1 MLEESIVYK
10 SIIMRCDSINQG
22 AFLNASNKFHIVK
35 YRPGMEYIWAKIQ
48 KESGQFEGYSDEDIL
63 EYFKKTFVQENSQIA
78 ERCIFLKDTTGE
90 NYIGTCCA
98 WFSEKEKT
106 EVPVLHWLAVVPE
119 YRGMGCAR
127 MLITETLKV
136 FMQKYNNQAIYLHTQ
151 PASYQAIKLYND
163 FGFNIAMEDYYGK
176 AQNEYDEAIRILQ
189 SLMNQEAFERLQ
201 SSVVK

>member
-136 FMQKYNNQAIYLHTQ
+136 FMLKYNNQAIYLHTQ

-189 SLMNQEAFERLQ
+189 RLMNQEAFERLQ